1 MATLA
6 AKINL
11 RAESEEEKKRKK
23 LNEIQTENRKS
34 KKKENPKKKN
44 KKNGSKAKGQTFSIA
59 STLISAWER
68 VGGGIG
74 SRV

>member
-1 MATLA
+1 MATMATLA

-34 KKKENPKKKN
+34 KKKTPKKKKN

-59 STLISAWER
+59 NTLISAR
-68 VGGGIG
+68 DRG
-74 SRV
+74 RR